1 MKLSSLPC
9 PSELFFKGRPGDP
22 RLGEW
27 AKNSTEIH
35 KANSSLESIVILGT
49 PDDTGVVR
57 NLGRPGAKEGP
68 NSIRKHLYKMAQPM
82 DLNWED
88 LISLTDAG
96 NTKVS
101 KSIAETHSHA
111 QSLTH
116 QIASDGHTLITLG
129 GGHDV
134 AAPHFIGFVEGR
146 KKLNSREKVALI
158 NVDPHLD
165 VRELENGLPHSG
177 TPFRQ
182 ILDSEVIS
190 GESFVEFG
198 TRSNRNSRS
207 HFDYARKRH
216 VQIITWE
223 SLRLRS
229 EPISETFRLQLDR
242 LSRTHHSLGIT
253 IDLDS
258 CSEAEGMSAAPVI
271 GFTATE
277 LYTLA
282 SLAGSQL
289 RVKFFEVAEVAPP
302 LDTSERSSR
311 IAAELIYA
319 FLRGRANALQSHI

>member
-1 MKLSSLPC
+1 MALSSIPC
-9 PSELFFKGRPGDP
+9 PQELFFKGRPGDP

-27 AKNSTEIH
+27 VRVFSDAKIE
-35 KANSSLESIVILGT
+35 SSQESVVILGT
-49 PDDTGVVR
+49 PDDTGIIR

-82 DLNWED
+82 DLHWEKT
-88 LISLTDAG
+88 LSLFDAG

-101 KSIAETHSHA
+101 KSILETHGHA
-111 QSLTH
+111 QQLTTEL
-116 QIASDGHTLITLG
+116 ASQGHTLITLG

-134 AAPHFIGFVEGR
+134 AAPHFMGFVAGR
-146 KKLNSREKVALI
+146 KTLNPREKVGLI
-158 NVDPHLD
+158 NIDPHLD
-165 VRELENGLPHSG
+165 VRELEDGLPHSG

-182 ILDSEVIS
+182 ILESEAIL

-198 TRSNRNSRS
+198 ARSNRNSRA
-207 HFDYARKRH
+207 HFDYVQKHH
-216 VQIITWE
+216 VQVITWE
-223 SLRLRS
+223 SLRLS
-229 EPISETFRLQLDR
+229 GQPISETFKLQLDR
-242 LSRTHHSLGIT
+242 LARTHHSLGLT

-271 GFTATE
+271 GFSATE

-289 RVKFFEVAEVAPP
+289 KVRFLEIAEVSPP
-302 LDTSERSSR
+302 LDSTERSSR

-319 FLRGRANALQSHI
+319 FLRGRAFALK